1 LPGRLTNLW
10 KKRRGAIL
18 ISFGV
23 LAALLVFGAFRLTK
37 AGPDIP
43 SAIVKRGEFVD
54 FLQMRGDVKAPNS
67 VTIAAPF
74 EAGDLGI
81 LTIAKDGQAV
91 KQGDVVVEFDT
102 TTLKQELKQDESDA
116 KAAEAAIQQ
125 SKAKARITEEQ
136 DTTDLMKAKFDV
148 ESAKLDVSKSEIVSK
163 IDGEEAQLK
172 LEDARQKQKESETK
186 LKADQAADRADI
198 QAKEQARDKTVYQ
211 MQKTQRS
218 LKSMVLRAP
227 KDGVITLDMN
237 WRASGGF
244 GNGAPFKVGDR
255 AWAGSAVAELP
266 DLSSMVIESRVDE
279 TERGRVQ
286 VGEAVTVR
294 IDAVPDKEFN
304 GHISD
309 ISTIASIDFSGGWPF
324 RTNFV
329 MHVALDDADNRIR
342 PGMSTNVR
350 IATERF
356 ADAITIPSG
365 AVFHKEGL
373 NVAYVVR
380 GSKFEE
386 RTIDESRRSGDEVMV
401 TKGLQAGE
409 HVALRDPTVK
419 PQ

>member
-1 LPGRLTNLW
+1 
-10 KKRRGAIL
+10 
-18 ISFGV
+18 
-23 LAALLVFGAFRLTK
+23 
-37 AGPDIP
+37 
-43 SAIVKRGEFVD
+43 
-54 FLQMRGDVKAPNS
+54 
-67 VTIAAPF
+67 
-74 EAGDLGI
+74 
-81 LTIAKDGQAV
+81 
-91 KQGDVVVEFDT
+91 
-102 TTLKQELKQDESDA
+102 
-116 KAAEAAIQQ
+116 
-125 SKAKARITEEQ
+125 
-136 DTTDLMKAKFDV
+136 
-148 ESAKLDVSKSEIVSK
+148 
-163 IDGEEAQLK
+163 
-172 LEDARQKQKESETK
+172 
-186 LKADQAADRADI
+186 
-198 QAKEQARDKTVYQ
+198 
-211 MQKTQRS
+211 
-218 LKSMVLRAP
+218 
-227 KDGVITLDMN
+227 
-237 WRASGGF
+237 
-244 GNGAPFKVGDR
+244 VGDR